1 MITSRQIDDAI
12 KSVEYYHFRG
22 TTQTACCCTL
32 QNGYSVVG
40 TSAASDPDE
49 FDITLGQK
57 YAREDANLKVATLL
71 AFVEREIKGE
81 MAAH

>member
-1 MITSRQIDDAI
+1 MITAQQINDAI
-12 KSVEYYHFRG
+12 KQIEYHHFRG
-22 TTQTACCCTL
+22 TTQTACCCVL

-40 TSAASDPDE
+40 LSSASDPTE

-57 YAREDANLKVATLL
+57 YAREDANLKVASLL